1 MRKYAFTM
9 ASLLSAVS
17 FCAMAQSYPD
27 KPITM
32 IVPFSAG
39 GPTDTVARLTAEAM
53 SQELGQQVVVQNV
66 GGAGGTLGAGQ
77 AAQAAPDGYTILVHH
92 IGMST
97 APSLYANLPYD
108 PVESF
113 EPIGLVTNAPMT
125 IIGRKDM
132 AEGTLQELVTAI
144 KADPQAYSR
153 YITSLI
159 PLSSATQERLKTVQ
173 RRQARR
179 TYYFSLGAR
188 RPGKEPVRFAG
199 MAHAAARPNWIDA
212 SNATNL
218 ALAVMFAAAV
228 VGMVLY
234 ARRNPDLY
242 VRKIAGLDAID
253 EAIGR
258 ATEMGKPMLFVH
270 GLKQVR
276 DIATIASLN
285 ILSRLARQVAEY
297 DSELLVTANDP
308 ITYSVS
314 HEVVEEGYREAGRPD
329 AFNPDNVFMVA
340 SRQFPYVAAVAGI
353 MARHK
358 PAANLFMGS
367 FFAESLILA
376 ETGAETGAIQI
387 AGTDSF
393 SQLPFFVTTC
403 DYTLMGE
410 ELYAASAY
418 MSREPRLLGTI
429 RAQDMGKSLLLAVIP
444 TGTALSMGG
453 INYLRVLFTA
463 YTKAG

>member
-144 KADPQAYSR
+144 KADPQAYTLANAGVGAASHLC
-153 YITSLI
+153 SMLFM
-159 PLSSATQERLKTVQ
+159 SAIDTEMTTVPYQGNGPIMTDLLGGHVDLTCDQTTNTTQPILDGQVKAYAVT
-173 RRQARR
+173 
-179 TYYFSLGAR
+179 T
-188 RPGKEPVRFAG
+188 PGRIGQLPDV
-199 MAHAAARPNWIDA
+199 PT
-212 SNATNL
+212 ATE
-218 ALAVMFAAAV
+218 
-228 VGMVLY
+228 
-234 ARRNPDLY
+234 
-242 VRKIAGLDAID
+242 AGLDD
-253 EAIGR
+253 
-258 ATEMGKPMLFVH
+258 FVITVWH
-270 GLKQVR
+270 GVYAPKGIEPNVR
-276 DIATIASLN
+276 DA
-285 ILSRLARQVAEY
+285 
-297 DSELLVTANDP
+297 LVSALQKGLT
-308 ITYSVS
+308 
-314 HEVVEEGYREAGRPD
+314 HEKLVQR
-329 AFNPDNVFMVA
+329 F
-340 SRQFPYVAAVAGI
+340 
-353 MARHK
+353 
-358 PAANLFMGS
+358 
-367 FFAESLILA
+367 
-376 ETGAETGAIQI
+376 
-387 AGTDSF
+387 TD
-393 SQLPFFVTTC
+393 
-403 DYTLMGE
+403 
-410 ELYAASAY
+410 
-418 MSREPRLLGTI
+418 LGTAPVTQADATPEALETQLTSQI
-429 RAQDMGKSLLLAVIP
+429 EFWRPFIERAGLA
-444 TGTALSMGG
+444 
-453 INYLRVLFTA
+453 
-463 YTKAG
+463 AGQ